1 MQSSASLYEQ
11 MVEQIRAET
20 RAELAGLLG
29 LGQGVA
35 PTKRKPGPKP
45 GKGKAAKGKPGPK
58 AKPAK
63 TVKAVAAGK
72 RRSTE
77 DIERMI
83 QSIKGY
89 VSRHPDLTTQQIGE
103 GMGLST
109 KDLSLPMRKMVKDK
123 TLTQKGAKSAAKYRV
138 K

>member
-29 LGQGVA
+29 LSGGTVA

-45 GKGKAAKGKPGPK
+45 GKARKGKPGPK
-58 AKPAK
+58 TKAKP
-63 TVKAVAAGK
+63 VKAGKAVAGK
-72 RRSTE
+72 RRTAA

-83 QSIKGY
+83 QAIKGY
-89 VSRHPDLTTQQIGE
+89 VSRNADQTTQQIGE

-123 TLTQKGAKSAAKYRV
+123 ILTQKGAKSAAKYRV